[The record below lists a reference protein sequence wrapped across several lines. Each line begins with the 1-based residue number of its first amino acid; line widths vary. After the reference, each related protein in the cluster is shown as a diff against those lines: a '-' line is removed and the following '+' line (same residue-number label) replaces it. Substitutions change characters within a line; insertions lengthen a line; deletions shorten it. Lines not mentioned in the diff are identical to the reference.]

1 MQAYTEQEVVDH
13 PVLDSMRR
21 TARDMAG
28 WLKFIGIVTF
38 LSGLPAAL
46 TIIGLVVAWIP
57 LWLGILLVQA
67 GNAARRADDG
77 DLLLIFQ
84 KLRTFFMIQ
93 GIMMVIALILFVLTL
108 LITGFSLVWFWDVI
122 DAARQTYE
130 I

>member
-1 MQAYTEQEVVDH
+1 MQTYTGEDVAQH
-13 PVLDSMRR
+13 PVLENMRR

-46 TIIGLVVAWIP
+46 TIVGLVVAWVP
-57 LWLGILLVQA
+57 LWLGVLLVQA
-67 GNAARRADDG
+67 GSAAQRGDDE
-77 DLLLIFQ
+77 DLLVIFQ

-93 GIMMVIALILFVLTL
+93 GIMMVIAFIILILTL
-108 LITGFSLVWFWDVI
+108 VITGFSLVWFWDVI
-122 DAARQTYE
+122 EAARESYE